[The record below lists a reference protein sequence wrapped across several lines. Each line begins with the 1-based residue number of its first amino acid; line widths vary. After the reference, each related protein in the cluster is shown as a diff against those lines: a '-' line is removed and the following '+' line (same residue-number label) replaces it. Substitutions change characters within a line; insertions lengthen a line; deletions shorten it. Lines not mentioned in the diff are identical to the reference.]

1 MITYYTSLDQITEK
15 DLKGFCVGW
24 KAPLSYQQH
33 YQILNNSNYIVLA
46 YDMNT
51 KRVVGFVNALSDE
64 VSFAFIPMIE
74 VLPEFQNKGI
84 GTELLKKM
92 LEMLD
97 DISNID
103 LTCDLELQ
111 SFYERFG
118 MLKSTGMI
126 IRKYH
131 RS

>member
-1 MITYYTSLDQITEK
+1 MITYYTNLDHITEK
-15 DLKGFCVGW
+15 DLEGFFVGW
-24 KAPLSYQQH
+24 KAPLSCQQH
-33 YQILNNSNYIVLA
+33 YKILENSNYIVLA
-46 YDMNT
+46 YDKNK

-64 VSFAFIPMIE
+64 VSFAFIPLIE

-84 GTELLKKM
+84 GTELLKRM
-92 LEMLD
+92 LELLD

-126 IRKYH
+126 LRKYY
-131 RS
+131 RA